1 MRRWLGMS
9 EVASSSSSSSSASS
23 FKTSSPEPN
32 GTDDAPATTG
42 NQSDAASLGADGT
55 LMATEEQGIAD
66 KLSASVQNGILEL
79 IGAGSGAVAPRAAN
93 DEAAAAVSNDPK
105 WSR

>member
-1 MRRWLGMS
+1 MS

-55 LMATEEQGIAD
+55 LMSTEEQSNAN

-79 IGAGSGAVAPRAAN
+79 IGAGSGAVAPR